1 MIRRPVCV
9 SIGERWESDVEL
21 TADFKFGGE
30 PLEKSL
36 ILDELFHS
44 LSEKLLR
51 GFLALTARIE
61 SAPETID
68 LVLDVFRVGD

>member
-1 MIRRPVCV
+1 M
-9 SIGERWESDVEL
+9 SIAEYWEIDAEL
-21 TADFKFGGE
+21 TADFELGGE

-44 LSEKLLR
+44 LSKELLR
-51 GFLALTARIE
+51 GLLALAARIE
-61 SAPETID
+61 SAPETVD

>member
-1 MIRRPVCV
+1 M
-9 SIGERWESDVEL
+9 
-21 TADFKFGGE
+21 
-30 PLEKSL
+30 EKSL

-51 GFLALTARIE
+51 AFLALTARIE